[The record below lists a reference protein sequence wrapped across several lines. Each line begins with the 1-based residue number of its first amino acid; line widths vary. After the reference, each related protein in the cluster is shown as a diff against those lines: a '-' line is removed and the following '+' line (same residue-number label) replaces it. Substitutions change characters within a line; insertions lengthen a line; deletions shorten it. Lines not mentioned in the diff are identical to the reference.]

1 MPARACPRRFRRPRL
16 RRPVPE
22 ALILDRRAGLAGKG
36 AVHAIL
42 IGVSDYI
49 HLPPADDIPGEGLAA
64 LKKLSSSSIT
74 VAAVARKLQEL
85 DAEQRL
91 ARPLGTIRL
100 LHSPAPEELAA
111 EPDLATIGGC
121 PATRSEIAKALRAWR
136 EDVATAKEA
145 QAFFYFCGHGIRRTL
160 EESIL
165 LAADFL
171 EDEPKLFNAF
181 RLSNVRN
188 GMVPSLKFPNIGREQ
203 FYFIDACREKPDA
216 LDTLDTTETPKIFDA
231 ELGSYDDRKAP
242 IFFATTSGGL
252 AAGPA
257 LKPTYFGSALLW
269 AMDNGSFDKRPVDG
283 IDGNVWP
290 VTPPSLKVGI
300 ETANA
305 MFDSRVELTG
315 LVAEPVLCFR
325 RDPPKLP
332 IAIALRPDPL
342 HEPVAAMVLNELNTG
357 LTQQIAPCATAGPY
371 SIEVT
376 AGMYQIAISPASEKF
391 ARNRSDI
398 VYISI
403 QSKMPWTFDL
413 GVAA

>member
-1 MPARACPRRFRRPRL
+1 MAD
-16 RRPVPE
+16 
-22 ALILDRRAGLAGKG
+22 ALILDRRAALAGKG
-36 AVHAIL
+36 AMHVIL

-49 HLPPADDIPGEGLAA
+49 HLPPADDLPGEGLAA

-74 VAAVARKLQEL
+74 VAAVARKLLHL
-85 DAEQRL
+85 DAEKRL

-100 LHSPAPEELAA
+100 LHSPVPEELAA
-111 EPDLATIGGC
+111 EPDLATIGGV
-121 PATRSEIAKALRAWR
+121 AAVRSEIAKALRAWR
-136 EDVATAKEA
+136 DDVATAKDA

-171 EDEPKLFNAF
+171 EDEPKLFNSF
-181 RLSNVRN
+181 RLSNIRN
-188 GMVPSLKFPNIGREQ
+188 GMVPSPKFPDIGREQ
-203 FYFIDACREKPDA
+203 FYFVDACREKPDA

-269 AMDNGSFDKRPVDG
+269 AMDNGSFDRRPVEG
-283 IDGNVWP
+283 VDGNVWP

-315 LVAEPVLCFR
+315 LVADPVLCFR

-332 IAIALRPDPL
+332 IAIRLRPDPL
-342 HEPVAAMVLNELNTG
+342 HAPLSAMVINEMNTG
-357 LTQQIAPCATAGPY
+357 LSQEITPCESAGPY
-371 SIEVT
+371 SIEVA
-376 AGMYQIAISPASEKF
+376 AGMYQIAINPASPQY

-413 GVAA
+413 GAAA

>member
-1 MPARACPRRFRRPRL
+1 MAD
-16 RRPVPE
+16 
-22 ALILDRRAGLAGKG
+22 ALILDRRAQLAGKG
-36 AVHAIL
+36 AMHAIL
-42 IGVSDYI
+42 IGVSDYSY
-49 HLPPADDIPGEGLAA
+49 LPPADDPPGDGLAA

-74 VAAVARKLQEL
+74 VAAVARKLQQL
-85 DAEQRL
+85 DTEARL

-111 EPDLATIGGC
+111 EPDLATIGGV
-121 PATRSEIAKALRAWR
+121 PALRSDIAKALRAWR
-136 EDVATAKEA
+136 TDVAMAKDA

-171 EDEPKLFNAF
+171 EDEPKLFNSF
-181 RLSNVRN
+181 RLSNIRN
-188 GMVPSLKFPNIGREQ
+188 GMVPSPRFPDIGREQ
-203 FYFIDACREKPDA
+203 FYFVDACREKPDA

-269 AMDNGSFDKRPVDG
+269 AMDNGSFDRRPVDG
-283 IDGNVWP
+283 VEGNVWP

-305 MFDSRVELTG
+305 LFDSRVELTG
-315 LVAEPVLCFR
+315 LVADPVLCFR
-325 RDPPKLP
+325 RDPPRLP
-332 IAIALRPDPL
+332 IAISLRPDPL
-342 HEPVAAMVLNELNTG
+342 HEPLSTMTINELNTG
-357 LTQQIAPCATAGPY
+357 LTQEITPCATAGPY

-376 AGMYQIAISPASEKF
+376 AGMYQIAVNPASPKY

-413 GVAA
+413 GAAA